1 MDSIRRGHSSLIS
14 SAFVVAGLN
23 CCIFLVAQFATITI
37 AADDVL
43 NFGILWFSSLV
54 AGQLFQMLDIAL
66 LGSLLS
72 GIILKNAF
80 NFSVHPQLSDAVRT
94 IGLCIILLVSSVEI
108 NVDKIWKL
116 GMVFCMRLTCFP
128 GMMEAIISASL
139 AVLLFKMPLSLS
151 LALGYLLS
159 AVSPAIVLPGMMRL
173 KEQGYGVEKGIPSLI
188 MAAGEYV
195 SDFLLLMQNNI

>member
-1 MDSIRRGHSSLIS
+1 
-14 SAFVVAGLN
+14 
-23 CCIFLVAQFATITI
+23 
-37 AADDVL
+37 
-43 NFGILWFSSLV
+43 
-54 AGQLFQMLDIAL
+54 
-66 LGSLLS
+66 
-72 GIILKNAF
+72 
-80 NFSVHPQLSDAVRT
+80 
-94 IGLCIILLVSSVEI
+94 
-108 NVDKIWKL
+108 
-116 GMVFCMRLTCFP
+116 MRLTCFP

-151 LALGYLLS
+151 LALGYILS